1 MRFTL
6 TDAYLYLIC
15 LFPVMTTL
23 TGGGIGNKVLFL
35 LLLFLHL
42 VLFFSRPVKR
52 RTLTVLILLA
62 GNYAF
67 MLAFTDFPLR
77 NYNLLAYYPFF
88 LMYTCFSGDNGKMLL
103 RWLSRHREFVLLVI
117 VGWCGITG
125 ISMFL
130 PGCYQIRE
138 GGKLYFG
145 SFCKDIFRLGP
156 SAVFVQILILLRMTL
171 HEKKTSIVFMAVP
184 MACYLM
190 GSSRTYLVVGF
201 FLLVIGWYLIC
212 GNRKLFWGTILPLSM
227 AVLLLVCMSALGNKI
242 AYTLDEGQYGD
253 FWYRITSSRS
263 YLWEQYLRAWWKT
276 PLLNKL
282 FGNHLEF
289 TLAVAERWAHNDF
302 LELLCSFG
310 VLGVIQY
317 CAVLRRLFATCWN
330 GKSVPR
336 LMRICTVMVWLFN
349 ALFNMHYVYFCA
361 MLGYPLLVLALGEYY
376 GRAKECAVPV
386 QH

>member
-1 MRFTL
+1 MCVTL

-52 RTLTVLILLA
+52 PTLTMLILLA

-67 MLAFTDFPLR
+67 MLAFTDFPLH

-88 LMYTCFSGDNGKMLL
+88 LMYTCFACDNGKMLL
-103 RWLSRHREFVLLVI
+103 QWFFRHSRFVLQVI
-117 VGWCGITG
+117 VIWCAAVV

-156 SAVFVQILILLRMTL
+156 SAVFVQILILVRMML
-171 HEKKTSIVFMAVP
+171 HKKKRAIAFMIVP

-201 FLLVIGWYLIC
+201 FLLVIGWYLVC
-212 GNRKLFWGTILPLSM
+212 KSRKLFWGTVLPLS
-227 AVLLLVCMSALGNKI
+227 ALLILLVGMSALGNKI
-242 AYTLDEGQYGD
+242 AYTLDERQFGD

-263 YLWEQYLRAWWKT
+263 YLWEQYLRAWQKT
-276 PLLNKL
+276 PLFNKL
-282 FGNHLEF
+282 LGNHLEF
-289 TLAVAERWAHNDF
+289 TLRITERWAHNDF

-310 VLGVIQY
+310 ILGVVQY
-317 CAVLRRLFATCWN
+317 CAVLRRLFASCWN
-330 GKSVPR
+330 GRAIPR
-336 LMRICTVMVWLFN
+336 LLRICAVMVWLFN

-376 GRAKECAVPV
+376 GKAKECAIPV
-386 QH
+386 QY